1 MKKIHTTA
9 IINKKSELDSSVEIG
24 PYAIVEEG
32 VKIGKNVKLHA
43 RSYVA
48 KGTEIG
54 EGTLV
59 DIGAVLGNLPQ
70 DLDFKEKDTYLKI
83 GKNNIIREYVTIH
96 RATKEGEATEVG
108 DGCFLMALSHI
119 GHDCKLKNN
128 IILAN
133 GALLAGHI
141 EVDNGVFVS
150 GNVVVHQFCKI
161 GRLAMIGGFS
171 GVNMDVPPFAVIR
184 GVSTLRGI
192 NLIGLKRAGFSKET
206 MREIKN
212 AYKIIYESNTK
223 LHEAKKKLLDLNPG
237 KEVKEILDF
246 ISRSKRGICRP
257 GTKKDIVENY

>member
-1 MKKIHTTA
+1 VTKIHSTA
-9 IINKKSELDSSVEIG
+9 IVNKKSEIDSSAEIG
-24 PYAIVEEG
+24 PYVIIEGG
-32 VKIGKNVKLHA
+32 VKIGKNVKLNA
-43 RSYVA
+43 RAYIS

-54 EGTLV
+54 EGTTV

-70 DLDFKEKDTYLKI
+70 DLNFKEKETYLKI

-96 RATKEGEATEVG
+96 RATKDGECTEVG
-108 DGCFLMALSHI
+108 NNCFLMALSHI

-141 EVDNGVFVS
+141 EVDEGVFVS

-161 GRLAMIGGFS
+161 GKLAMIGGFS
-171 GVNMDVPPFAVIR
+171 GVNMDVPPFAIIR
-184 GVSTLRGI
+184 GASTLRGI
-192 NLIGLKRAGFSKET
+192 NLIGLRRAGYSKEV

-212 AYKIIYESNTK
+212 AYKIIYESDIK
-223 LHEAKKKLLDLNPG
+223 LNEATKKLINLRSG
-237 KEVKEILDF
+237 KEVQEIVNF